1 MLKSILGNFSVR
13 FSSAIFNLL
22 IAVLVSQ
29 FLGAAGKGEQSLILA
44 SITIVLLFHNLVSG
58 ASIIYLASRLNPQKL
73 LIVSYLWTI
82 TVSFFS
88 YLLLIKL
95 AYFTPFISFAVIMF
109 KLGFK
114 ANRSTSERA
123 N

>member
-44 SITIVLLFHNLVSG
+44 SITIVLLFHNL
-58 ASIIYLASRLNPQKL
+58 ANELKLILSIYICKL
-73 LIVSYLWTI
+73 KKYILCHICLHQS
-82 TVSFFS
+82 
-88 YLLLIKL
+88 
-95 AYFTPFISFAVIMF
+95 P
-109 KLGFK
+109 
-114 ANRSTSERA
+114 
-123 N
+123 